1 MLYPLHSGSGEK
13 CCLQL
18 LDSADR
24 KPILCAGR
32 KTTESN
38 RSGWVFVFVMGMCPL
53 NVQSLLHVDL

>member
-32 KTTESN
+32 KPTESN
-38 RSGWVFVFVMGMCPL
+38 RSGWVFVFVIGHVSIKCPEFT
-53 NVQSLLHVDL
+53 SVDL